1 MLTSVGVEHDTVEKM
16 VCCLGDEFM
25 GFENIGEVI
34 FVHFVWVP
42 FESETTTN
50 EWLISIESNDGVVI
64 SDIIWSGE
72 KVHLSVNFDISLGTI
87 IWESI
92 TTWTTESTLS
102 LVIAIDWSRE
112 DVDSVITTLL
122 MVFKIEVTDELE
134 FNGSCWWKFDFPH
147 AWNVWVIILDIDFT
161 RESSEGLDT
170 VGFAVWMVRVAHAN
184 WVVKKETVTF
194 AGAHWD
200 TTVLTSFLWY
210 IIPVFVFMRL
220 KWCQMIKSSKWGQI
234 KFWLLTVK
242 ISNLFPEAT
251 AAAMTALKSFI
262 LIYFYGLLA
271 FDFELK
277 IQTEYFSCESGCF
290 FPSINRVLYHSSN
303 ARGSFIFGRSRR
315 LLYNED
321 EDNNDGNN
329 DRSGRSMILI
339 WITMYWCKWYRL
351 TWPRPFSPFHNL
363 EAWVILD

>member
-50 EWLISIESNDGVVI
+50 EWLISIKSNDGVVI

-134 FNGSCWWKFDFPH
+134 FNCVGCWHVELPQ
-147 AWNVWVIILDIDFT
+147 AWNLVSVLIGVNCDGT
-161 RESSEGLDT
+161 RSFCEGL
-170 VGFAVWMVRVAHAN
+170 FAPVFVDAVFVIWIFH
-184 WVVKKETVTF
+184 
-194 AGAHWD
+194 AHWEVKEKSVTVWAISNLD
-200 TTVLTSFLWY
+200 TTVLTTF
-210 IIPVFVFMRL
+210 
-220 KWCQMIKSSKWGQI
+220 
-234 KFWLLTVK
+234 
-242 ISNLFPEAT
+242 T
-251 AAAMTALKSFI
+251 A
-262 LIYFYGLLA
+262 
-271 FDFELK
+271 
-277 IQTEYFSCESGCF
+277 FSWF
-290 FPSINRVLYHSSN
+290 
-303 ARGSFIFGRSRR
+303 
-315 LLYNED
+315 
-321 EDNNDGNN
+321 
-329 DRSGRSMILI
+329 
-339 WITMYWCKWYRL
+339 
-351 TWPRPFSPFHNL
+351 
-363 EAWVILD
+363 